1 MIKPMLIGAR
11 ALPISQ
17 DDLQRLP
24 LRWRQTTLRGDF
36 SFELNYN
43 DLSGNYTLRIED
55 AETGELLL
63 APKPLILGRD
73 LLDTCD
79 HPLLARF
86 LIIPID
92 PSFQAKE
99 ITRENLGVDVLL
111 YFDDTGNA
119 YTFEEAVLMG
129 ERYD

>member
-1 MIKPMLIGAR
+1 MIKPILIGAR

-17 DDLQRLP
+17 DDLQQLP

-36 SFELNYN
+36 YFELNYN

-86 LIIPID
+86 LIIPLD
-92 PSFQAKE
+92 PSFTVKE

-129 ERYD
+129 ESV